1 MQADECRI
9 YAYDI
14 EKASVFGKVMRHY
27 MRIHKAIEHLSEDL
41 VWSHC
46 IQFGDLGFA
55 YPSIIAISVKS

>member
-14 EKASVFGKVMRHY
+14 EKASVFRKVMGHY
-27 MRIHKAIEHLSEDL
+27 IRIHKAIEHLNEDL
-41 VWSHC
+41 VRSNC

-55 YPSIIAISVKS
+55 YSITIAISVKS